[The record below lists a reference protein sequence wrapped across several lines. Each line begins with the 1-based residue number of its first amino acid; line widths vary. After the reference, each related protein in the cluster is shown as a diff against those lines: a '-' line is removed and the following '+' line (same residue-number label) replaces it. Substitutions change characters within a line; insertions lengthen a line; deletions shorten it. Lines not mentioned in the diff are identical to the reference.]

1 MQTTSDDGSTDPDV
15 RALREAA
22 RQLLTSMQATADRE
36 KKQVL
41 AVQAFELLRQA
52 AALTELKQKIKSSP
66 LRMLSTSPVKA
77 GA

>member
-1 MQTTSDDGSTDPDV
+1 MSDDGSPDPEV

-22 RQLLTSMQATADRE
+22 RQLICSMQATSDRE

-41 AVQAFELLRQA
+41 AAQAFELLRQA

-66 LRMLSTSPVKA
+66 LPMPSASPVKA
-77 GA
+77 GT

>member
-1 MQTTSDDGSTDPDV
+1 METINDDGSPDPDV

-22 RQLLTSMQATADRE
+22 RQLITSMQATADRE
-36 KKQVL
+36 KKLAL

-52 AALTELKQKIKSSP
+52 AALTELKQKIKNSP

>member
-1 MQTTSDDGSTDPDV
+1 METINDDGSPDPDV

-22 RQLLTSMQATADRE
+22 GQLIASMQATPDRE

-52 AALTELKQKIKSSP
+52 AALTELKQRIKSSP